1 MKKYLFIVLLVG
13 IGFGQE
19 EHSQRKLDLMR
30 ARDSLIQLR
39 ETERKYFENE
49 IEKLKNIKKERDSK
63 KLETLNDEIFQL
75 KKSLYSK
82 QNNKLSVKSKIDLES
97 FNIEGNTTN
106 KFSMQYKDGKISKAN
121 YENKVIYLVKG
132 EMLCE
137 NGKNCKLIISWFKNY
152 LNENLEAK
160 NEDSIPNSIKDKWLG
175 DPLFDSFLASKSK
188 NNEKADGSIWIA
200 DIEDFI
206 SAIGQ
211 VNDYSFGTNDTE
223 VEYSLEDGKIYKEKN
238 QDLLIYGKQGNELPV
253 KFPLKFIEKMIEW
266 NDSKPSN

>member
-1 MKKYLFIVLLVG
+1 MKKYLIIVLLVG

-97 FNIEGNTTN
+97 FDIEGDTTN
-106 KFSMQYKDGKISKAN
+106 NVSWQYKDGELHKMNYKSKVLYN
-121 YENKVIYLVKG
+121 VEGK
-132 EMLCE
+132 MLCE
-137 NGKNCKLIISWFKNY
+137 NGKDCKLTISWFKNY
-152 LNENLEAK
+152 LDENLDPK
-160 NEDSIPNSIKDKWLG
+160 NKDTIPNSIKDNWTA
-175 DPLFDSFLASKSK
+175 DPLFDSFFASKS
-188 NNEKADGSIWIA
+188 NDNEKADGSIWIT
-200 DIEDFI
+200 DIENFI

-211 VNDYSFGTNDTE
+211 VNDYSFGANDLEIEYELE
-223 VEYSLEDGKIYKEKN
+223 VGKIYKEKN
-238 QDLLIYGKQGNELPV
+238 GDLLIYGNQGYPLPV
-253 KFPLKFIEKMIEW
+253 KLPLEFIGKMIEW